1 MTAWWKNKDQGGRPA
16 DQGSPGG
23 APDEPGMNEPEK
35 RDAGGEATGEGSC
48 CCGGGACGQGAEPEG
63 DCCGDAVDAKLAELE
78 ARLAD
83 AEAARLRALADFQN
97 YQRRALANEQEAKVQ
112 GRTAVVQSLLTL
124 LDHFDIALSQDHTK
138 ATAEQIVGGVKMI
151 REEFIKVLQS
161 HGVGL
166 INPAR
171 GDEFTP
177 GRHEAIMQQA
187 AEGVESG
194 RVVSTFQLGYTL
206 GERVVRPAKVAVA
219 P

>member
-1 MTAWWKNKDQGGRPA
+1 MSAWWKNKDRDAKPGDPGAA
-16 DQGSPGG
+16 DQHSQGEGVNDPEKQANPGG
-23 APDEPGMNEPEK
+23 
-35 RDAGGEATGEGSC
+35 EGC
-48 CCGGGACGQGAEPEG
+48 CCGGGSCGQGEG
-63 DCCGDAVDAKLAELE
+63 AGDAGECCGDEVDAKLAELE
-78 ARLAD
+78 AKLAE

-97 YQRRALANEQEAKVQ
+97 YQRRALSNEQEAKVQ

-124 LDHFDIALSQDHTK
+124 LDHFDIALSQDHSK

-151 REEFIKVLQS
+151 REEFIRVLQS

-187 AEGVESG
+187 ADGVESG
-194 RVVSTFQLGYTL
+194 RVVSTFQMGYTL

>member
-23 APDEPGMNEPEK
+23 APGEPGMNEPEK
-35 RDAGGEATGEGSC
+35 RDSGGEARGEGSC
-48 CCGGGACGQGAEPEG
+48 CCGGGACGQGGEPEG
-63 DCCGDAVDAKLAELE
+63 ECCGDAVDAKLAELE

-194 RVVSTFQLGYTL
+194 RVVSTFQMGYTL

>member
-1 MTAWWKNKDQGGRPA
+1 
-16 DQGSPGG
+16 
-23 APDEPGMNEPEK
+23 MNESER
-35 RDAGGEATGEGSC
+35 RDSGEGAGGEESC

-63 DCCGDAVDAKLAELE
+63 ECCGDAVDAKLAELE

-124 LDHFDIALSQDHTK
+124 LDHFDIALSQDHSK

-151 REEFIKVLQS
+151 RDEFVKVLS
-161 HGVGL
+161 MHGVGL

-187 AEGVESG
+187 ADGVESG
-194 RVVSTFQLGYTL
+194 RVVSTFQMGYTL

>member
-1 MTAWWKNKDQGGRPA
+1 MTAWWKNKDRDAKPGEPGAA
-16 DQGSPGG
+16 DQHSQGEGVNDPEKQANPGG
-23 APDEPGMNEPEK
+23 
-35 RDAGGEATGEGSC
+35 EGC
-48 CCGGGACGQGAEPEG
+48 CCGGGSCGQGAEAG
-63 DCCGDAVDAKLAELE
+63 DAGECCGDEVDAKLAELE
-78 ARLAD
+78 AKLAE

-97 YQRRALANEQEAKVQ
+97 YQRRALSNEQEAKVQ

-124 LDHFDIALSQDHTK
+124 LDHFDIALSQDHSK

-151 REEFIKVLQS
+151 REEFIRVLQS

-187 AEGVESG
+187 ADGVESG
-194 RVVSTFQLGYTL
+194 RVVSTFQMGYTL

>member
-1 MTAWWKNKDQGGRPA
+1 MTAWWKNKDQGGRPS
-16 DQGSPGG
+16 DHGPPGG
-23 APDEPGMNEPEK
+23 APGESGMNEPEK
-35 RDAGGEATGEGSC
+35 RDEGGEAGGEGSC
-48 CCGGGACGQGAEPEG
+48 CGGGGACGQGAEPSGERW
-63 DCCGDAVDAKLAELE
+63 GDAVDVKLAELE

-112 GRTAVVQSLLTL
+112 GRTAVVQSMLTL

-138 ATAEQIVGGVKMI
+138 ATAEQIVGGVRMI

-161 HGVGL
+161 HGVSL

-187 AEGVESG
+187 SEGVESG
-194 RVVSTFQLGYTL
+194 RVVSTFQMGYTL